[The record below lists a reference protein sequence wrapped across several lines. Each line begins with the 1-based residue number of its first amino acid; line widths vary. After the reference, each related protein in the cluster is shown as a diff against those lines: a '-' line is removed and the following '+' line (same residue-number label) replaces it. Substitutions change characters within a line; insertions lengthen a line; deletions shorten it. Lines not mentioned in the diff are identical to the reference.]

1 MQSFFTG
8 GNWIFL
14 ANSPG
19 PSALRCQTSHL
30 HHYFLT
36 LATHPKN
43 LKLHKV
49 VRGGKKKG
57 KKVPNLK
64 TYTWKTACH
73 TNLTRAQCGSSSSE
87 HSTRTY
93 HHHDSRLMPL
103 LCTVFTGLMS
113 SPKIRNKPAN
123 QQKHQV
129 QAVLGGF

>member
-14 ANSPG
+14 VNSPG

-30 HHYFLT
+30 HHCFLT
-36 LATHPKN
+36 LATHQK
-43 LKLHKV
+43 KLLTTQS
-49 VRGGKKKG
+49 VRGWKTKG

-64 TYTWKTACH
+64 THTWKTACH
-73 TNLTRAQCGSSSSE
+73 TNLTKVQCGSSSSD

-93 HHHDSRLMPL
+93 HHHHSRLMPS

-113 SPKIRNKPAN
+113 SPKMRNKPAD